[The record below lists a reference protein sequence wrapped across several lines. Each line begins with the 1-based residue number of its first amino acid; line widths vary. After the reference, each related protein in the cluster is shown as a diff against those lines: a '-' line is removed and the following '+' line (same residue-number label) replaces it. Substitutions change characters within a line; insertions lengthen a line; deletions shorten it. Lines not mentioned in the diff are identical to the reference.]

1 MGERPPGDRGV
12 RGDEGVAV
20 AGVAERL
27 AADAA
32 DRVGGELAAEAA
44 PGEPLAAAV
53 EDRHGAADR
62 RGDRRR
68 DFLQPALLQD
78 QPLEPPLHR
87 DARAAAPRTAR

>member
-1 MGERPPGDRGV
+1 M
-12 RGDEGVAV
+12 AV

-27 AADAA
+27 FADPG
-32 DRVGGELAAEAA
+32 DRLGGELAAEAA
-44 PGEPLAAAV
+44 AGEPLAAAV

-62 RGDRRR
+62 GGDRRG

-87 DARAAAPRTAR
+87 DPALQHLVLLVDEARRRPSR